1 MSRKQ
6 LVPSQII
13 EVYGQSQEQAYSRI
27 VPMREVTFTCR
38 VCGKTVTQLRYP
50 SRLPRYCSDIC
61 KAEREEQRN
70 EERVRKQREK
80 RQREREARI
89 QEQGQRKLVTLTRK
103 NSSQSFQP
111 DSSEDRNIQDIARL
125 AGVSKTTVSR
135 VLNNKPDVDPATRER
150 ILRIIEEQSFVPSIA
165 ASGLASGRR
174 QLIGMLIPSFTW
186 PLIPELMHGVAE
198 MLEQTSYELV
208 LYSINDADL
217 KKDRSEV
224 INRVL
229 ATQLTAGLLAVFPGP
244 ASQDLTRLY
253 KQGFPV
259 VIVDDQL
266 AQTTPWVGV
275 DNTTGAFTAVRHLI
289 KLGHRRI
296 AHIQGPHEYLASHDR
311 YFGYQQALREA
322 RIPLDPD
329 LVLEG
334 DFLPQSGRA
343 CARKFFQ
350 LPREKRPTA
359 IFAATDQM
367 AYGVLAAA
375 EEYGISIPRDVALVG
390 FDDDSP
396 SAHVHPPLTTIRQ
409 PYYEM
414 GEQGLK
420 LLLSL
425 LDSPRGNGTPA
436 FPVRGEGGT
445 HPNAAQPV
453 RIQLATS
460 LVVRASCGADY
471 QISIPTSS
479 ENDGI

>member
-1 MSRKQ
+1 MKEQSVPLAALSEDQRTQAYTRFTIIRPTLEDGVSQAHVAHIHNVPASTVQRWVRHYREKGIAGLADAERSDKGTSRRFPPDAIA
-6 LVPSQII
+6 LVEGLALQAPPRSVAAIHRQVTAIAREQGWSPPSYARIRQII
-13 EVYGQSQEQAYSRI
+13 
-27 VPMREVTFTCR
+27 
-38 VCGKTVTQLRYP
+38 
-50 SRLPRYCSDIC
+50 
-61 KAEREEQRN
+61 
-70 EERVRKQREK
+70 
-80 RQREREARI
+80 
-89 QEQGQRKLVTLTRK
+89 
-103 NSSQSFQP
+103 
-111 DSSEDRNIQDIARL
+111 
-125 AGVSKTTVSR
+125 
-135 VLNNKPDVDPATRER
+135 
-150 ILRIIEEQSFVPSIA
+150 QSFVPSIA
-165 ASGLASGRR
+165 AAGLASGRR

-186 PLIPELMHGVAE
+186 PLIPELMRGVAE

-217 KKDRSEV
+217 KRDRSEV

-244 ASQDLTRLY
+244 ASQHLTRLY

-275 DNTTGAFTAVRHLI
+275 DNTTGAYTVVRHLI
-289 KLGHRRI
+289 KLGHQRI

-311 YFGYQQALREA
+311 YHGYLQALREA
-322 RIPLDPD
+322 GIPLDPD

-334 DFLPQSGRA
+334 DFLPPSGRA
-343 CARKFFQ
+343 CAGKFFQ

-375 EEYGISIPRDVALVG
+375 EEYGVSIPRDVALVG
-390 FDDDSP
+390 FDDDAP

-425 LDSPRGNGTPA
+425 LDSPRGTGTTA
-436 FPVRGEGGT
+436 YTNRGDGGT
-445 HPNAAQPV
+445 HSNATQPV
-453 RIQLATS
+453 RIELATS
-460 LVVRASCGADY
+460 LVVRASCGGDY
-471 QISIPTSS
+471 HISISTSS
-479 ENDGI
+479 EEDGI